1 MARGTASY
9 SIYFFGFV
17 FALGIHLGVGF
28 LLSLSKQSP
37 HPSLTGKQDYYIK
50 AELYPVADLQNKK
63 EDNSKKG
70 DEREEE
76 KVLQASQ
83 LEDAPVK
90 AEQETIEKEIV
101 SALQAFSNK
110 TETTEF
116 LGAAREKT
124 RNNKT
129 PTDFLLDLDRAL
141 LNEERLWEAKTER
154 EKVLA
159 YVANIQD
166 RIVRKWSRPPS
177 ARNGMR
183 CLLRVVLL
191 PTGEVLQASV
201 EESSGNEAF
210 DNSAVRAVFRASDLP
225 VPEDNFL
232 FEKSFREFTLLFRPD
247 DLRL

>member
-17 FALGIHLGVGF
+17 FALAIHLGVGF
-28 LLSLSKQSP
+28 LLSLSNQSS
-37 HPSLTGKQDYYIK
+37 HLSLTGKQDYYIK
-50 AELYPVADLQNKK
+50 AELYPIADLQNKK
-63 EDNSKKG
+63 EDSSKKG

-83 LEDAPVK
+83 LEDVPVK
-90 AEQETIEKEIV
+90 AEQEIIEKEIV
-101 SALQAFSNK
+101 SAQQGLSNS
-110 TETTEF
+110 TETTDF

-124 RNNKT
+124 GNKKK
-129 PTDFLLDLDRAL
+129 PTDFLSDLDRAL
-141 LNEERLWEAKTER
+141 VNEERLWEAKTER

-191 PTGEVLQASV
+191 PTGEVLQVSV
-201 EESSGNEAF
+201 EETSGNEAF
-210 DNSAVRAVFRASDLP
+210 DNSAVRAVFRASNLP

>member
-17 FALGIHLGVGF
+17 FALAIHLGVGF
-28 LLSLSKQSP
+28 LLSLSNQSR
-37 HPSLTGKQDYYIK
+37 HLSLTGKQDYYIK
-50 AELYPVADLQNKK
+50 AELYPIADLQNKK
-63 EDNSKKG
+63 EDSSKKG

-90 AEQETIEKEIV
+90 AKQETIEKEIV
-101 SALQAFSNK
+101 SALQALSNK

-183 CLLRVVLL
+183 CLLRVALL
-191 PTGEVLQASV
+191 PTGEVLQVSV
-201 EESSGNEAF
+201 EETSGNEAF
-210 DNSAVRAVFRASDLP
+210 DNSAVRAVFRASNLP

>member
-17 FALGIHLGVGF
+17 FALAIHLGVGF
-28 LLSLSKQSP
+28 LLSLSNQSP
-37 HPSLTGKQDYYIK
+37 HLSLTGKQDYYIK
-50 AELYPVADLQNKK
+50 AELYPIADLQNKK
-63 EDNSKKG
+63 EDSSKKG

-183 CLLRVVLL
+183 CLLRVALL
-191 PTGEVLQASV
+191 PTGEVLQVSV
-201 EESSGNEAF
+201 EETSGNEAF
-210 DNSAVRAVFRASDLP
+210 DNSAVRAVFRASNLP

>member
-17 FALGIHLGVGF
+17 FALAIHLGVGF
-28 LLSLSKQSP
+28 LLSLSNQSR
-37 HPSLTGKQDYYIK
+37 HLSLTGKQDYYIK
-50 AELYPVADLQNKK
+50 AELYPIADLQNKK
-63 EDNSKKG
+63 EDSSKKG

-90 AEQETIEKEIV
+90 AEQEIIEKEPV
-101 SALQAFSNK
+101 SALQALSN
-110 TETTEF
+110 TIETTEF

-124 RNNKT
+124 GNNKT

-183 CLLRVVLL
+183 CLLRVALL
-191 PTGEVLQASV
+191 PTGEVLQVSV
-201 EESSGNEAF
+201 EETSGNEAF
-210 DNSAVRAVFRASDLP
+210 DNSAVRAVFRASNLP

>member
-17 FALGIHLGVGF
+17 FALAIHLGVGF
-28 LLSLSKQSP
+28 LLSLSNQSP
-37 HPSLTGKQDYYIK
+37 HLSLTGKQDYYIK

-63 EDNSKKG
+63 GDSSKKG

-101 SALQAFSNK
+101 SALQALSNT

-124 RNNKT
+124 GENKT

-141 LNEERLWEAKTER
+141 LDEERLWEAKTER

-183 CLLRVVLL
+183 CLLRVALL
-191 PTGEVLQASV
+191 PTGEVLQVSV
-201 EESSGNEAF
+201 EETSGNEAF
-210 DNSAVRAVFRASDLP
+210 DNSAVRAVFRASNLP

>member
-17 FALGIHLGVGF
+17 FALAIHLGVGF
-28 LLSLSKQSP
+28 LLSLSNQSR
-37 HPSLTGKQDYYIK
+37 HLSLTGKQDYYIK

-63 EDNSKKG
+63 EDSSKKG

-90 AEQETIEKEIV
+90 AKQETIEKEIV
-101 SALQAFSNK
+101 SALQALSNK

-183 CLLRVVLL
+183 CLLRVALL
-191 PTGEVLQASV
+191 PTGEVLQVSV
-201 EESSGNEAF
+201 EETSGNEAF
-210 DNSAVRAVFRASDLP
+210 DNSAVRAVFRASNLP

>member
-17 FALGIHLGVGF
+17 FALAIHLGVGF
-28 LLSLSKQSP
+28 LLSLSNQSR
-37 HPSLTGKQDYYIK
+37 HLSLTGKQDYYIK
-50 AELYPVADLQNKK
+50 AELYPIADLQNKK
-63 EDNSKKG
+63 EDSSKKG

-90 AEQETIEKEIV
+90 AEQEKIEKEIV
-101 SALQAFSNK
+101 SALQALSNK

-183 CLLRVVLL
+183 CLLRVALL
-191 PTGEVLQASV
+191 PTGEVLQVSV
-201 EESSGNEAF
+201 EETSGNEAF
-210 DNSAVRAVFRASDLP
+210 DNSAVRAVFRASNLP

-232 FEKSFREFTLLFRPD
+232 FEKSFREFTLLFHPD

>member
-17 FALGIHLGVGF
+17 FALAIHLGVGF
-28 LLSLSKQSP
+28 LLSLSNQSR
-37 HPSLTGKQDYYIK
+37 HLSLTGKQDYYIK
-50 AELYPVADLQNKK
+50 AELYPIADLQNKK
-63 EDNSKKG
+63 EDSSKKG

-90 AEQETIEKEIV
+90 AEQEKIEKEIV
-101 SALQAFSNK
+101 SALQALSNK

-183 CLLRVVLL
+183 CLLRVALL
-191 PTGEVLQASV
+191 PTGEVLQVSV
-201 EESSGNEAF
+201 EETSGNEAF
-210 DNSAVRAVFRASDLP
+210 DNSAVRAVFRASNLP

>member
-9 SIYFFGFV
+9 NIYFFGFV

-50 AELYPVADLQNKK
+50 AELYPVADLKNKK
-63 EDNSKKG
+63 ENSTKKE
-70 DEREEE
+70 DEREKE
-76 KVLQASQ
+76 KALQASQ
-83 LEDAPVK
+83 LEATSVK
-90 AEQETIEKEIV
+90 AEQKKIEKQIV
-101 SALQAFSNK
+101 SAQQVISNA
-110 TETTEF
+110 TETTES
-116 LGAAREKT
+116 LRATRGKT
-124 RNNKT
+124 GNNKM
-129 PTDFLLDLDRAL
+129 PTDFLFDLDRAL
-141 LNEERLWEAKTER
+141 LIEERLWEAKTER

-166 RIVRKWSRPPS
+166 QIVRKWSRPPT

-191 PTGEVLQASV
+191 PTGEVLQAIV
-201 EESSGNEAF
+201 EESSGNDAF
-210 DNSAVRAVFRASDLP
+210 DTSAVRAVFRASNLP
-225 VPEDNFL
+225 VPEDNYL

>member
-17 FALGIHLGVGF
+17 FALAIHLGVGF
-28 LLSLSKQSP
+28 LLSLSNQSR
-37 HPSLTGKQDYYIK
+37 HLSLTGKQDYYIK
-50 AELYPVADLQNKK
+50 AELYPIADLQNKK
-63 EDNSKKG
+63 EDSSKKG

-124 RNNKT
+124 GNNKT

-183 CLLRVVLL
+183 CLLRVALL
-191 PTGEVLQASV
+191 PTGEVLQVSV
-201 EESSGNEAF
+201 EETSGNEAF
-210 DNSAVRAVFRASDLP
+210 DNSAVRAVFRASNLP

>member
-17 FALGIHLGVGF
+17 FALAIHLGVGF
-28 LLSLSKQSP
+28 LLSLSNQSR
-37 HPSLTGKQDYYIK
+37 HLSLTGKQDYYIK
-50 AELYPVADLQNKK
+50 AELYPIADLQNKK
-63 EDNSKKG
+63 EDSSKKG

-183 CLLRVVLL
+183 CLLRVALL
-191 PTGEVLQASV
+191 PTGEVLQVSV
-201 EESSGNEAF
+201 EETSGNEAF
-210 DNSAVRAVFRASDLP
+210 DNSAVRAVFRASNLP

>member
-17 FALGIHLGVGF
+17 FALAIHLGVGF
-28 LLSLSKQSP
+28 LLSLSNQSR
-37 HPSLTGKQDYYIK
+37 HLSLTGKQDYYIK
-50 AELYPVADLQNKK
+50 AELYPIADLQNKK
-63 EDNSKKG
+63 EDSSKKG

-177 ARNGMR
+177 ARNGMS
-183 CLLRVVLL
+183 CLLRVALL
-191 PTGEVLQASV
+191 PTGEVLQVSV
-201 EESSGNEAF
+201 EETSGNEAF
-210 DNSAVRAVFRASDLP
+210 DNSAVRAVFRASNLP

>member
-17 FALGIHLGVGF
+17 FALAIHLGVGF
-28 LLSLSKQSP
+28 LLSLSNQSP
-37 HPSLTGKQDYYIK
+37 HLSLTGKQDYYIK
-50 AELYPVADLQNKK
+50 AELYPVADFQNKK
-63 EDNSKKG
+63 EDSSKKG

-101 SALQAFSNK
+101 SALQALSNT

-141 LNEERLWEAKTER
+141 LDEERLWEAKTER

-183 CLLRVVLL
+183 CLLRVALL
-191 PTGEVLQASV
+191 PTGEVLQVSV
-201 EESSGNEAF
+201 EETSGNEAF
-210 DNSAVRAVFRASDLP
+210 DNSAVRAVFRASNLP

>member
-17 FALGIHLGVGF
+17 FALAIHLGVGF
-28 LLSLSKQSP
+28 LLSLSNQSR
-37 HPSLTGKQDYYIK
+37 HLSLTGKQDYYIK
-50 AELYPVADLQNKK
+50 AELYPIADLQNKK
-63 EDNSKKG
+63 EDSSKKG

-90 AEQETIEKEIV
+90 VEQETIEKEIV

-183 CLLRVVLL
+183 CLLRVALL
-191 PTGEVLQASV
+191 PTGEVLQVSV
-201 EESSGNEAF
+201 EETSGNEAF
-210 DNSAVRAVFRASDLP
+210 DNSAVRAVFRASNLP
-225 VPEDNFL
+225 VPDDNFL

>member
-17 FALGIHLGVGF
+17 FALAIHLGVGF
-28 LLSLSKQSP
+28 LLSLSNQSR
-37 HPSLTGKQDYYIK
+37 HLSLTGKQDYYIK

-63 EDNSKKG
+63 EDSSKKG

-90 AEQETIEKEIV
+90 AKQETIEKEIV
-101 SALQAFSNK
+101 RALQALSDK

-129 PTDFLLDLDRAL
+129 PTDFL
-141 LNEERLWEAKTER
+141 
-154 EKVLA
+154 
-159 YVANIQD
+159 
-166 RIVRKWSRPPS
+166 
-177 ARNGMR
+177 
-183 CLLRVVLL
+183 
-191 PTGEVLQASV
+191 
-201 EESSGNEAF
+201 
-210 DNSAVRAVFRASDLP
+210 
-225 VPEDNFL
+225 
-232 FEKSFREFTLLFRPD
+232 
-247 DLRL
+247 

>member
-17 FALGIHLGVGF
+17 FALAIHLGVGF
-28 LLSLSKQSP
+28 LLSLSNQSP
-37 HPSLTGKQDYYIK
+37 HLSLTGKQDYYIK

-63 EDNSKKG
+63 GDSSKKG

-116 LGAAREKT
+116 LGAEREKT

-183 CLLRVVLL
+183 CLLRVALL
-191 PTGEVLQASV
+191 PTGEVLQVSV
-201 EESSGNEAF
+201 EETSGNEAF
-210 DNSAVRAVFRASDLP
+210 DNSAVRAVFRASNLP

>member
-17 FALGIHLGVGF
+17 FALAIHLGVGF
-28 LLSLSKQSP
+28 LLSLSNQSR
-37 HPSLTGKQDYYIK
+37 HLSLTGKQDYYIK
-50 AELYPVADLQNKK
+50 AELYPIADLQNKK
-63 EDNSKKG
+63 EDSSKKG

-90 AEQETIEKEIV
+90 VEQETIEKEIV

-183 CLLRVVLL
+183 CLLRVALL
-191 PTGEVLQASV
+191 PTGEVLQVSV
-201 EESSGNEAF
+201 EETSGNEAF
-210 DNSAVRAVFRASDLP
+210 DNSAVRAVFRASNLP

>member
-17 FALGIHLGVGF
+17 FALAIHLGVGF
-28 LLSLSKQSP
+28 LLSLSNQSR
-37 HPSLTGKQDYYIK
+37 HLSLTGKQDYYIK
-50 AELYPVADLQNKK
+50 AELYPIADLQNKK
-63 EDNSKKG
+63 EDSSKKG

-90 AEQETIEKEIV
+90 AKQETIEKEIV
-101 SALQAFSNK
+101 SALQALSNK

-141 LNEERLWEAKTER
+141 LDEERLWEAKTER

-183 CLLRVVLL
+183 CLLRVALL
-191 PTGEVLQASV
+191 PTGEVLQVSV
-201 EESSGNEAF
+201 EETSGNEAF
-210 DNSAVRAVFRASDLP
+210 DNSAVRAVFRASNLP

>member
-1 MARGTASY
+1 MARGTVTY
-9 SIYFFGFV
+9 RVYFFGFI
-17 FALGIHLGVGF
+17 FALAIHLGVVI
-28 LLSLSKQSP
+28 LLSLSHQTENV
-37 HPSLTGKQDYYIK
+37 SLTGTQDYFIK
-50 AELYPVADLQNKK
+50 AELYPLADLLSKK
-63 EDNSKKG
+63 ENKNKM
-70 DEREEE
+70 EEE
-76 KVLQASQ
+76 GILQAMRPEEAS
-83 LEDAPVK
+83 VK
-90 AEQETIEKEIV
+90 AEQEKIAKELGSEQRVLSDALETIDSE
-101 SALQAFSNK
+101 A
-110 TETTEF
+110 
-116 LGAAREKT
+116 AAREKT
-124 RNNKT
+124 SNNQM

-166 RIVRKWSRPPS
+166 QIVRKWSRPPT

-225 VPEDNFL
+225 VPEDNYL